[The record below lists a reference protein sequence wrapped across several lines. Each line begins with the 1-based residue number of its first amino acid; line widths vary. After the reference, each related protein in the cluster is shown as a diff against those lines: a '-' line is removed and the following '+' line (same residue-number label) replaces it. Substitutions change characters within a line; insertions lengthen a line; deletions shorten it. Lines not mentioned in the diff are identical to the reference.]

1 MFLSSG
7 FFLQFKLFTKY
18 TQTQSAYSSICC
30 HVFLFKCFP
39 KAAQHFPYVPS
50 TLLSH
55 LFFLVA
61 VMLTQAKRNKIPHVT
76 SSRSLLLV
84 PNISYS
90 FINLLLQPQ
99 CICGCLLQ
107 LLFVE
112 NYFYTNS
119 LSFFDMFSSLLSTFI
134 FPPSFYRSLLIFWY
148 LSSESWGRCG
158 ALP

>member
-1 MFLSSG
+1 MLEIQQLQRGVDDTGNITESLPVEQGPLCYMDSYNKNFEQDSEEKNMFLSSG
-7 FFLQFKLFTKY
+7 FFLKFKLFTKY

-90 FINLLLQPQ
+90 FINLLL
-99 CICGCLLQ
+99 
-107 LLFVE
+107 
-112 NYFYTNS
+112 
-119 LSFFDMFSSLLSTFI
+119 
-134 FPPSFYRSLLIFWY
+134 
-148 LSSESWGRCG
+148 
-158 ALP
+158 